1 MSVRTREPIAQ
12 LSRELMA
19 RPRGTAARA
28 IDRPGVQAGVAFG
41 LYLLVSLLFF
51 GIPILRDIRHSYVGL
66 GRPGLGTGFTDPSVY
81 MWSLQWWPHAFAQGM
96 NPLFTHLVWAPQ
108 GVHLAWTTTV
118 PGAAILAWPITATLG
133 PVAAF
138 NVWILLAP
146 ALAAWTAYLLC
157 RHVTG
162 AFWPSVVGG
171 YLFGFSSY
179 ELAQMTAHLNLALI
193 FPVPLAVLLVLL
205 RLEGRLKPIPFVLL
219 FAGTVALQFS
229 FSTEIAFTMTLFGGL
244 VGALALAIYPEA
256 RERERLIRTAGWTWL
271 SYGVAVVLLAPLV
284 LALPDSSGFV
294 PTTWHSKYATD
305 VLNLVTP
312 TRTALLRPPGT
323 GDIAH
328 RFAAG
333 LSEEGGYLGLLVLVV
348 VAFAVREGRTRTGRL
363 LLAALGLIVL
373 ASLGPEL
380 RVGGIEQAP
389 LPWAL
394 TADIPLVRMALSARF
409 MVHAWLVLGL
419 LAALWL
425 AIPSQRTWGRWGK
438 WAVAG
443 LCVVALL
450 PNLALPLWN
459 ARTDTPPFF
468 STDLHRRYL
477 ESGRNTLVIPFA
489 NNGFSMLW
497 QAQADMS
504 FPMVGGYIS
513 PCRVSPE
520 YRRWAIV
527 ASFLAKRRIPGYDV
541 QLQAF
546 LGHLEVANIVVD
558 PKAEGPWRRVFG
570 TLPVRPLKVGGILYY
585 RVPDQLLLQYRHLN
599 PPNITRKAL
608 QRLCQ

>member
-1 MSVRTREPIAQ
+1 MSVRTREPASR
-12 LSRELMA
+12 LSHQLMA
-19 RPRGTAARA
+19 RRSGTAVRSF
-28 IDRPGVQAGVAFG
+28 DRPGIQAGVAFG

-81 MWSLQWWPHAFAQGM
+81 MWSLEWWPHAFVHGM
-96 NPLFTHLVWAPQ
+96 DPLVTHLVWAPQ
-108 GVHLAWTTTV
+108 GVNLAWTTSV

-138 NVWILLAP
+138 NAWILLAP

-205 RLEGRLKPIPFVLL
+205 RVQGRLKPIPFALL
-219 FAGTVALQFS
+219 SAGTVALQFS

-244 VGALALAIYPEA
+244 VGVLSLAIYPEA
-256 RERERLIRTAGWTWL
+256 RERLIRTAGWTAL
-271 SYGVAVVLLAPLV
+271 SYVVAAALLAPLV
-284 LALPDSSGFV
+284 LALPGSSGFV
-294 PTTWHSKYATD
+294 PSNWHSKYATD
-305 VLNLVTP
+305 VLNLVIP

-348 VAFAVREGRTRTGRL
+348 VMFAAHEGRTRRGRL
-363 LLAALGLIVL
+363 LLAALGLIVV

-380 RVGGIEQAP
+380 RVAGIERAP

-394 TADIPLVRMALSARF
+394 TADVPLVRMALPGRF
-409 MVHAWLVLGL
+409 MLHAWLVLGL
-419 LAALWL
+419 LAAIWL
-425 AIPSQRTWGRWGK
+425 AAAGRRTWARWGK

-443 LCVVALL
+443 LCLVALL
-450 PNLALPLWN
+450 PNLTLPLWN
-459 ARTDTPPFF
+459 ARTDTPAFF
-468 STDLHRRYL
+468 STALHQRYL
-477 ESGRNTLVIPFA
+477 EPGRNTLVIPFA
-489 NNGFSMLW
+489 SNGFSMLW
-497 QAQADMS
+497 QAEAGMS
-504 FPMVGGYIS
+504 FPMAGGYIACGV
-513 PCRVSPE
+513 PRD

-527 ASFLAKRRIPGYDV
+527 ATFLSKRRIPRYDI
-541 QLQAF
+541 QLRAF
-546 LGHLEVANIVVD
+546 LGHFDVANIVVD
-558 PKAEGPWRRVFG
+558 PSAKGPWANVFD
-570 TLPVRPLKVGGILYY
+570 TIPVRPVEVGGVLYY
-585 RVPDQLLLQYRHLN
+585 RVPDSVLAGYRQIPRPLN
-599 PPNITRKAL
+599 VAWRSL
-608 QRLCQ
+608 QRVCQ